1 MDYID
6 GPDVGE
12 VLRRAGGRLDPRR
25 AVRFIRDAAAGLDHA
40 HEKKIVH
47 RDVKPSNLLVST
59 VEGEERVLV
68 ADFGI
73 ARILDEEITVASASE
88 AAHRDDTRE
97 LTLEYAAPEQF
108 VDSQPDRRSDIYS
121 LGATLYR
128 LLTGSLPY
136 PNRPRQALIDA
147 HLREPAP
154 VPSRV
159 RPELPKA
166 FDAVIA
172 KAMAKDPADR
182 YQTCGD
188 LARAALAALSDEA
201 VDPTVDDRTEP
212 STRTGPPNRHAEPGP
227 PEEGSDD
234 RAGTSGDAAVHRSRM
249 SARGPGVRTLVASTV
264 LAVAVAL
271 VVGRLAGGAEP
282 EPTSAAAATATAF
295 LTERCHWTVRHPDGD
310 RTFVEL
316 PTGAEARDEPNCI
329 LNLGDRTAAVSAVQR
344 AVALCHDI
352 PLDIS
357 GVYDSATRAA
367 IQRLQR
373 EAGAEA
379 DGIYGPRTRATV
391 LRWPVHREADG
402 GFEGRCRSLG

>member
-295 LTERCHWTVRHPDGD
+295 
-310 RTFVEL
+310 
-316 PTGAEARDEPNCI
+316 
-329 LNLGDRTAAVSAVQR
+329 
-344 AVALCHDI
+344 
-352 PLDIS
+352 
-357 GVYDSATRAA
+357 
-367 IQRLQR
+367 
-373 EAGAEA
+373 
-379 DGIYGPRTRATV
+379 
-391 LRWPVHREADG
+391 
-402 GFEGRCRSLG
+402 